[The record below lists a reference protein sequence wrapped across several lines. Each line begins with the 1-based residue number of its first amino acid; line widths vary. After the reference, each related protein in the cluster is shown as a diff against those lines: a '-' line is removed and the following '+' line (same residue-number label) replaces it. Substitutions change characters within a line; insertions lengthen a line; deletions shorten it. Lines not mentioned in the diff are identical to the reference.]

1 MHTGRV
7 FIRYD
12 RSERIDININQP
24 SDRQIITESKLRR
37 IRNCTTKIFSRSEYK
52 VTEALVGIKFSLN
65 RVTPFSIL
73 KSSIKT
79 LKIQKISNEI
89 L

>member
-1 MHTGRV
+1 M

-12 RSERIDININQP
+12 RSEQIDIKINQP
-24 SDRQIITESKLRR
+24 SDLKIKTELKLRN
-37 IRNCTTKIFSRSEYK
+37 IRNCTKKEFLRSQFK
-52 VTEALVGIKFSLN
+52 VAEALAGIKFSLN